1 MSGREPF
8 TGLRFQL
15 LGPLRAWRGEAELDL
30 GQTQQRV
37 VLAVLLLRIGR
48 PVSRDHLVDA
58 VWGRSVPARA
68 HNLVQRHVSGLR
80 RVLEPERPPRT
91 PSGLIGWTEA
101 GYLLG
106 LEPWRSDVHR
116 FDRLIDRAHAERAGG
131 DLAASATS
139 LHSALRLW
147 QGRFCE
153 GLSSPLLD
161 AERDRLAERRLS
173 VLEERIEADLALGD
187 DFDLAGEVRQLTGEH
202 PLREG
207 FHGLLMLALHRSGR
221 QAEALAAYQ
230 RARCL
235 LRDELGIEPGRRLR
249 HLHAKILA
257 ADPDLDA
264 RTGGAGVSELR
275 PPDGDVRGHEVG
287 DPQGSDGGTTR
298 GSVDFRGP
306 EGGPREDGAPEG
318 GSRRRGAGELPGQ
331 EDGASG
337 RTSGDVQGFDGA
349 PRGRSTDFLDHP
361 RALSGSV
368 VPAQLPHAVA
378 GFVGR
383 EEALALLDSLLPRQ
397 TAGGDGGTAVITA
410 IGGTAGVGKT
420 TLAVHWAHRVRD
432 RFPDGQLYVNL
443 RGFDPGG
450 PAVRPA
456 EAIRGFLDALGV
468 PPRRIPVEPEGQI
481 GLYRSLSANRRML
494 VVLDN
499 AQDTD
504 QVRPLLPGSAHC
516 FTVITSRNLLTG
528 LVITDGAQPVG
539 LGLMSRTEAADVLG
553 RRLGRP
559 RLAADP
565 AALED
570 VIASCARLPLALAIV
585 GARAAT
591 RPQLPLA
598 SLAKELHT
606 AGSALDLLDGGDA
619 ATDVRKVFSWSY
631 QRLTAPAARLFRL
644 LGLHPGPDVSAAAV
658 ADLIG
663 LPLPDIRSALS
674 ELTTSHLLSQP
685 TTARYACHDLLR
697 AYAGELALTHD
708 PPADRAAAMRRLLDH
723 YLHSA
728 YRASLS
734 LSPHRDDPITLTPLG
749 PSVTA
754 EHFTG
759 HDEAFAWFLREHT
772 VLLSVQR
779 QAARDGLDSHAW
791 QLAWA
796 LQPYFDRAG
805 HWHDSAAAHERAL
818 ASARRAGS
826 THGQAVVHGCLA
838 YAYMRLSRYE
848 DVATHMRQAL
858 QLYEALGDLLGQA
871 HAHRTLSWLRDE
883 KGQYEQG
890 LDHARKALESF
901 VAVGHR
907 TGQARALNAVG
918 WFCSRLGRHQEA
930 LGHCER
936 AIRLLQ
942 EAGDRFDQA
951 DTWDSLGHIH
961 QSLRQY
967 RQAAESFEQALD
979 LYRET
984 GDRYNEADTL
994 SSLGDLHLA
1003 AGDHDAASTAWRRSA
1018 ALLEELGHR
1027 RAAEVRARL
1036 TGEAEPSSP
1045 EKGGP

>member
-48 PVSRDHLVDA
+48 PVSRDSLVDA
-58 VWGRSVPARA
+58 VWGPAVPARA
-68 HNLVQRHVSGLR
+68 YNLVQRHVSGLR

-101 GYLLG
+101 GYQLR

-116 FDRLIDRAHAERAGG
+116 FDQLIDRAHADRGCDLPARAQF
-131 DLAASATS
+131 
-139 LHSALRLW
+139 LHSALSLW

-173 VLEERIEADLALGD
+173 VLEERIEADLALGN

-207 FHGLLMLALHRSGR
+207 FHGLLMLSLHRCGR
-221 QAEALAAYQ
+221 QAEALAAYH
-230 RARCL
+230 RARRL

-257 ADPDLDA
+257 ADPALDA
-264 RTGGAGVSELR
+264 HPSGAGADETRSREGGLR
-275 PPDGDVRGHEVG
+275 EHQVG
-287 DPQGSDGGTTR
+287 DPQRLDDGTTR
-298 GSVDFRGP
+298 GRGSGDP
-306 EGGPREDGAPEG
+306 
-318 GSRRRGAGELPGQ
+318 LGQ
-331 EDGASG
+331 DDCANR
-337 RTSGDVQGFDGA
+337 RTSGDLQGLDGA
-349 PRGRSTDFLDHP
+349 QSRRPTERLTGP
-361 RALSGSV
+361 RALSDPV
-368 VPAQLPHAVA
+368 VPAQLPHPVA

-397 TAGGDGGTAVITA
+397 AAGGDGGTAVITA

-450 PAVRPA
+450 PPVRAA

-468 PPRRIPVEPEGQI
+468 PPRRIPVDPDGQI

-553 RRLGRP
+553 RRLGRH
-559 RLAADP
+559 RLAAD
-565 AALED
+565 ADALED

-585 GARAAT
+585 GAHAAT

-598 SLAKELHT
+598 ALAKELHT

-631 QRLTAPAARLFRL
+631 QRLTEPASRLFRL

-658 ADLIG
+658 ADLAG

-674 ELTTSHLLSQP
+674 ELTISHLVSQP
-685 TTARYACHDLLR
+685 ASDRYACHDLLR
-697 AYAGELALTHD
+697 AYAAELALSHD

-728 YRASLS
+728 YRASVF
-734 LSPHRDDPITLTPLG
+734 LSPHRDDPITLTPLR
-749 PSVTA
+749 PPVTV
-754 EHFTG
+754 EHFAG
-759 HDEAFAWFLREHT
+759 HDEALAWFLREHA

-818 ASARRAGS
+818 ATARRAGS

-858 QLYEALGDLLGQA
+858 HLYEGLGDLLGQA

-890 LDHARKALESF
+890 LDHARKALDSF
-901 VAVGHR
+901 VAAGHR

-918 WFCSRLGRHQEA
+918 WFCSRLGRHREA
-930 LGHCER
+930 LDHCER

-961 QSLRQY
+961 QCLRQY
-967 RQAAESFEQALD
+967 RQAAESFEQALV

-994 SSLGDLHLA
+994 SSLGDLHRA
-1003 AGDHDAASTAWRRSA
+1003 AGDHDAASTAWQRSA

-1036 TGEAEPSSP
+1036 ADEAEPNSP
-1045 EKGGP
+1045 EK